1 METIIIIVFLAGYL
15 AITLEHNLKI
25 DKLIPALAMM
35 AILWALM
42 AFGIDGFTTWFD
54 SGNHALLENFG
65 SFGHEEKM
73 ELMAETLL
81 HHLGKTAEILVLLLG
96 AMTIVEIIDAHE
108 GFTIITE
115 KISTTKRV
123 KLIWILSIVTFF
135 LSAALDNPNNRYR
148 DVCSIKENDC
158 RQKRFMA
165 VCRYV
170 DYCSQ
175 CRWSV
180 VSNR

>member
-1 METIIIIVFLAGYL
+1 MLYTTILIAFLIGYFFI
-15 AITLEHNLKI
+15 AFEHSIKV
-25 DKLIPALAMM
+25 DKAVV
-35 AILWALM
+35 
-42 AFGIDGFTTWFD
+42 
-54 SGNHALLENFG
+54 ALLTGTICWVLLVFALENG
-65 SFGHEEKM
+65 SIGFSEESVIQFIP
-73 ELMAETLL
+73 ESIR
-81 HHLGKTAEILVLLLG
+81 HHIGDISEILFFLMG

-135 LSAALDNPNNRYR
+135 LSAASDNPNNRYR